1 MWLSATFTAVR
12 WIIQVHFSFSIFRK
26 IVIFLLFIFH
36 AFVVQEKG
44 KRKNKKTIDGIW
56 NIWYI
61 EAAMEVVFFLCLNKI
76 ITEVEGRAS

>member
-1 MWLSATFTAVR
+1 MCKKNAKK
-12 WIIQVHFSFSIFRK
+12 K
-26 IVIFLLFIFH
+26 I
-36 AFVVQEKG
+36 
-44 KRKNKKTIDGIW
+44 KKTIDEIW

>member
-1 MWLSATFTAVR
+1 M
-12 WIIQVHFSFSIFRK
+12 RK
-26 IVIFLLFIFH
+26 
-36 AFVVQEKG
+36 KNG
-44 KRKNKKTIDGIW
+44 KKKSKKTIDGGQ